1 MNPAAAARSRPE
13 RGEVLDSASVREALG
28 LPPASDGSAARR
40 FTSVS
45 TDSRTL
51 DPGALFIA
59 LRGERHDGADFLEQ
73 AAARGATGAVVTRG
87 REEPGLGLEYFPVED
102 PLRGLGA
109 LAAARRRELGVRVVG
124 ITGSSGKTTVKEMVA
139 AALGGGLRVFATP
152 GNLNSKVG
160 LPLSILRAPEE
171 AEVWVLEL
179 GASEPGEIEA
189 LTEMAEPDDAVV
201 TTVGRAHLE
210 FFGTVENILQE
221 KLALVRGARPDGVV
235 VVGDRPPALAAEA
248 RRLRPG
254 AVVAGLDEHAD
265 FRPRR
270 HGLEPDR
277 VWFEHRG
284 VRYQVAA
291 GGEHHL
297 RDALIAAAVA
307 DRLGVSPVKA
317 ARGLADFRP
326 LGMRGALRRIGGLAV
341 LVDCYNANPDSFA
354 ASIDYLS
361 EAFPDR
367 ERVAVVGSMLEMGE
381 SGPEVHREVL
391 EHLVRTGFRLVAATG
406 AFAPAADEL
415 AAGGRPGP
423 TRFLTAD
430 DPDDIWQPLAEALDG
445 REAVLVKA
453 SRGVRLE
460 RIVDRLEDRFG
471 QASADEGSGD
481 GEAR

>member
-1 MNPAAAARSRPE
+1 MSPAAARSRPE
-13 RGEVLDSASVREALG
+13 RGETLLDSASVREALG
-28 LPPASDGSAARR
+28 IPADAGASADRR

-51 DPGALFIA
+51 EPGALFVA

-73 AAARGATGAVVTRG
+73 AAARGAAGAVVTRG
-87 REEPGLGLEYFPVED
+87 REKPGLGLEYFPVED
-102 PLRGLGA
+102 PLRALGA
-109 LAAARRRELGVRVVG
+109 LAAVRRRKLGVRVVG

-139 AALGGGLRVFATP
+139 AALGAGPRVFATP

-160 LPLSILRAPEE
+160 LPLSIMRAPEE

-189 LTEMAEPDDAVV
+189 LTDVAAPDDAVV

-210 FFGTVENILQE
+210 FFGTVENVLHE
-221 KLALVRGARPDGVV
+221 KLALVRAARRDGVV
-235 VVGDRPPALAAEA
+235 VVGDRPPELAAEA
-248 RRLRPG
+248 RRLRPD
-254 AVVAGLDEHAD
+254 AVVAGLAQDAD
-265 FRPRR
+265 FRPDR
-270 HGLEPDR
+270 HGLQPDR
-277 VWFEHRG
+277 VWFERCG
-284 VRYQVAA
+284 VRYEVAA

-307 DRLGVSPVKA
+307 DGLGVAPPA
-317 ARGLADFRP
+317 AAHGLADFRP

-341 LVDCYNANPDSFA
+341 LVDCYNANPESFA
-354 ASIDYLS
+354 ASIDHLA

-391 EHLVRTGFRLVAATG
+391 EHLVREGFGLVAATG
-406 AFAPAADEL
+406 TFASVAEDL
-415 AAGGRPGP
+415 VAAGRERP
-423 TRFLTAD
+423 TRFLTAEEPED
-430 DPDDIWQPLAEALDG
+430 VWEPLAEALDG

-460 RIVDRLEDRFG
+460 RIVERLEERFG
-471 QASADEGSGD
+471 TGAPDERPDEG
-481 GEAR
+481 EAG